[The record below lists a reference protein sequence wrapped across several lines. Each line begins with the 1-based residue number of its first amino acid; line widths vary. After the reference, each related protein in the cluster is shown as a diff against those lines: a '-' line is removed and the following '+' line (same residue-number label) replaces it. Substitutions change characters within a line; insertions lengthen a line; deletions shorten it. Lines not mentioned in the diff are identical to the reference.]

1 MKDSEV
7 IKKLRSEN
15 EEFKKLE
22 DDHRKLDEY
31 LDEMSKKKYLTA
43 EEEMEKK
50 TLQKKKLQY
59 KDKMAQLI
67 KEGRQS
73 A

>member
-1 MKDSEV
+1 MKDAEV
-7 IKKLRSEN
+7 IEKLRKEN

-22 DDHRKLDEY
+22 EDHRKLDEY
-31 LDEMSKKKYLTA
+31 LDDMSKKKYLTA

-50 TLQKKKLQY
+50 TLQKKKLHY
-59 KDKMAQLI
+59 KDRLAQLI
-67 KEGRQS
+67 KESRQS

>member
-1 MKDSEV
+1 MKDAEV
-7 IKKLRSEN
+7 IEKLRNEN

-22 DDHRKLDEY
+22 EDHRKLNEY

-50 TLQKKKLQY
+50 TLQKKKLHY
-59 KDKMAQLI
+59 KDRMAHII
-67 KEGRQS
+67 KESRQS

>member
-7 IKKLRSEN
+7 IKKLRKEN

-31 LDEMSKKKYLTA
+31 LEEMSKKKYLTA

-50 TLQKKKLQY
+50 TLQKKKLHY